1 MCLPSAGFWHFQ
13 DGTSYWAV
21 ERNLV
26 RLSPA
31 PIIHARNHLPPG
43 CPLWLSKLSRGLQGE
58 PRWKLFFRETPVA
71 LGGKVQSRS
80 PALSSVWD
88 RGPTRSLHA
97 VPCKSREVAGHRHLL
112 HLPPPPR
119 PAPPRSGFAL
129 SPFILPRLARAPGS
143 WAPAAFEHVPSTSEA
158 QKAEST
164 MSFSLPAIDG

>member
-71 LGGKVQSRS
+71 LGGKVQSPS

-97 VPCKSREVAGHRHLL
+97 VPCKSREAAGHWHLL
-112 HLPPPPR
+112 HLPPPPAPPLPSAALPSLPSSSPGWPGL
-119 PAPPRSGFAL
+119 PAPGPQRPSSMFPAQVKRRRLNRRCPSPSPR
-129 SPFILPRLARAPGS
+129 
-143 WAPAAFEHVPSTSEA
+143 
-158 QKAEST
+158 
-164 MSFSLPAIDG
+164 